1 MVDTAAETRIETM
14 KVVMCH
20 PRIWNQV
27 AAAESRPTR
36 ANRHWILN
44 DDGRGGGQRE
54 RRHTQAEENV
64 LVNDDLLALV
74 EELVDDEA
82 EEKQVNQL
90 QKVKVGRRSGVGS
103 LVRGWWSGAGGR
115 ANRPDPEGVRSRRN
129 VGLLRPSKGA
139 VVGRAAEREGK
150 DQHYRGEQPS
160 VDEGGG
166 QVRWGCTVI

>member
-36 ANRHWILN
+36 ANRHWILKN
-44 DDGRGGGQRE
+44 DKRVGGGSE
-54 RRHTQAEENV
+54 GAKAHEAEENV

-82 EEKQVNQL
+82 EEEQVDQL
-90 QKVKVGRRSGVGS
+90 QKVKAGRRSGVGS
-103 LVRGWWSGAGGR
+103 FA
-115 ANRPDPEGVRSRRN
+115 
-129 VGLLRPSKGA
+129 K
-139 VVGRAAEREGK
+139 
-150 DQHYRGEQPS
+150 
-160 VDEGGG
+160 GGG
-166 QVRWGCTVI
+166 QVQEGELTDQTQRAYAAGVM